1 MRGRGIGGGSIFQFT
16 YLEAHV
22 AHHGDP
28 EPLDVC
34 GDHVGVKV
42 LGQYLVVNQCHG
54 RCSPLFW
61 IVILAFGD
69 SLK

>member
-54 RCSPLFW
+54 VHHFFGWLFW
-61 IVILAFGD
+61 HLE
-69 SLK
+69 SP